1 MWSGLNAVGTETLS
15 KAVLPVPGH
24 KLCFPLPTVSQEPG
38 RGSSPIPHPHGL
50 GKPRMATN
58 RLLVY
63 SGYYFSWG
71 TCLGPGSLRGAMA
84 CPHFWGTRGGAMHPG
99 RWASCPPLAGSVS
112 SSTHIQLVWSQVSHH
127 PPSAAHHVFSKH
139 GWSLWQEITI
149 ASKFRG
155 KYISIM
161 PLGELGLRA
170 PWTGGKM
177 LFFRVRALPI

>member
-1 MWSGLNAVGTETLS
+1 MGTETLG
-15 KAVLPVPGH
+15 KVALPVPGH
-24 KLCFPLPTVSQEPG
+24 RLCFTHPTVSQEPG
-38 RGSSPIPHPHGL
+38 RGFSPIPHPHGL
-50 GKPRMATN
+50 GKPRMATG
-58 RLLVY
+58 RLRVH

-71 TCLGPGSLRGAMA
+71 THLGSGSLRGAVA
-84 CPHFWGTRGGAMHPG
+84 CPHFWGGRGWGHGHGAG
-99 RWASCPPLAGSVS
+99 CPPLAGSVS
-112 SSTHIQLVWSQVSHH
+112 SYAHIQLVWSQVSHH

-170 PWTGGKM
+170 SWMGGKM